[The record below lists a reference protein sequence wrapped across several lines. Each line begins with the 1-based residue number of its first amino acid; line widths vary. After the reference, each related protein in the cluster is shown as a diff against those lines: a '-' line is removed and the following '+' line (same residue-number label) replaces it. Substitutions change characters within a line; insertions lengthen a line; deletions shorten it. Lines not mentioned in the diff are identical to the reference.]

1 MFEKVS
7 NKYGTNDHIHVSNS
21 TQYVCVKYQFYR
33 YDQNINTTCKLTI
46 GNKVRIFLQT

>member
-7 NKYGTNDHIHVSNS
+7 NKYGTNVHIHVSNS